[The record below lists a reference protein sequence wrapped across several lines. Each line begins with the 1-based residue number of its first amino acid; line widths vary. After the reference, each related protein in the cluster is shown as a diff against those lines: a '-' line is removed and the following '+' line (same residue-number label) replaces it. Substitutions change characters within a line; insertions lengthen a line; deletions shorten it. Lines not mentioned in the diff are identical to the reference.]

1 MLDVQAVKVKKNF
14 CKSLQNL
21 NKREIRILGAYFQ
34 SQQLE
39 INGLLLE
46 KEKNMAILHGTGEDS
61 GQIVSKFKFL
71 FLFNITHER
80 GEKGVMFHNV

>member
-1 MLDVQAVKVKKNF
+1 MLDVQAAKVKKNF

-21 NKREIRILGAYFQ
+21 NKREIIILGAYFQ

-46 KEKNMAILHGTGEDS
+46 KAKKHGHFAWDRRRLWT
-61 GQIVSKFKFL
+61 
-71 FLFNITHER
+71 NC
-80 GEKGVMFHNV
+80 